1 VDPEDVTYYLGHETI
16 VVGDNNHGITRFL
29 KSVFAFMQRNSLHA
43 SEYFRLPPD
52 SVVEIG
58 REMAI

>member
-1 VDPEDVTYYLGHETI
+1 MTYYLGHETI
-16 VVGDNNHGITRFL
+16 VLRDDNRGLPKFI

-43 SEYFRLPPD
+43 SEYFKLPPD

-58 REMAI
+58 REMSI